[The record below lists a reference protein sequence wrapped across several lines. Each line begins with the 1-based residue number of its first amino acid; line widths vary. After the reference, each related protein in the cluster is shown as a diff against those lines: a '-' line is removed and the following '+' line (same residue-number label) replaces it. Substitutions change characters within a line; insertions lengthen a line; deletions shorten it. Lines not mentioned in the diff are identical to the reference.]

1 MRISESKLRSI
12 IAEVISEMA
21 PGMMGMGS
29 KIEDMARACCDMS
42 REGLFDMCA
51 KICAQ
56 NSAMSSACAEL
67 CVCACRGDHEGCCR
81 CLGDICKCDYC
92 AQICATCCGC

>member
-12 IAEVISEMA
+12 IAEVISEMD
-21 PGMMGMGS
+21 PRMMGMGS

-56 NSAMSSACAEL
+56 NSAFLWKKST
-67 CVCACRGDHEGCCR
+67 H
-81 CLGDICKCDYC
+81 I
-92 AQICATCCGC
+92 T